1 MSRLETALHPTFAQ
15 FEKEIAMRKFKLKPR
30 THTCM
35 AAIVLAAFAGAAQAG
50 ECPADKVK
58 DGALSTGEMMPQ
70 GVTDDVLASIDLAP
84 KGSGFEGEAL
94 RLRKLVVQPGGVV
107 PWHDHKTR
115 PANIYIV
122 SGTIEEY
129 RSSCEVPIVH
139 KAGDA
144 IPEFGAT
151 HAHWWKNTSNEPAVL
166 LSADIFH
173 LGKMNDHMM

>member
-1 MSRLETALHPTFAQ
+1 
-15 FEKEIAMRKFKLKPR
+15 MRIIKLKSG
-30 THTCM
+30 CGICV
-35 AAIVLAAFAGAAQAG
+35 AVLALATLAGVVQAG

-58 DGALSTGEMMPQ
+58 DGAVTSGQTMSV
-70 GVTDDVLASIDLAP
+70 GVTDDVLSSIDLAS
-84 KGSGFEGEAL
+84 KGAGFVGETL

-122 SGTIEEY
+122 SGSIEEF

-139 KAGDA
+139 KAGDVVA
-144 IPEFGAT
+144 EFGESL
-151 HAHWWKNTSNEPAVL
+151 AHWWKNTGNEPAVL

-173 LGKMNDHMM
+173 AGKMDDHMM